1 MMPTIERIDHV
12 VMNTCDVQTPAGWF
26 LKVLGQ
32 GANRSARS
40 SASRSGST
48 SKSSTAADRLS
59 RLGHVPGQGARH
71 PGRYAS

>member
-12 VMNTCDVQTPAGWF
+12 VMNTSDVQTPAACF
-26 LKVLGQ
+26 LKVLGR
-32 GANRSARS
+32 GANRLARS
-40 SASRSGST
+40 STSRSGST

-59 RLGHVPGQGARH
+59 RLGYVPGRGARH